1 VIRTNRTQS
10 FGMDYCLTL
19 NSEKDYLPHLCFLDD
34 LIAFTEASTQVIQA
48 LKGILDQFITCL
60 G

>member
-1 VIRTNRTQS
+1 
-10 FGMDYCLTL
+10 MDYCLTL

>member
-1 VIRTNRTQS
+1 
-10 FGMDYCLTL
+10 MDYCLTL
-19 NSEKDYLPHLCFLDD
+19 NSEKDYLRHLCFLDD